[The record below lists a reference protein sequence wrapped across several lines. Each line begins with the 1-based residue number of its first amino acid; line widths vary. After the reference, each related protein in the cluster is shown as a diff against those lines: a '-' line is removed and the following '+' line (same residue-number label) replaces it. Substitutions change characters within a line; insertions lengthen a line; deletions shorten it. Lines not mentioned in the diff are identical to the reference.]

1 MFKIFWPWC
10 LSSSTFCSILQVRS
24 RQRRLINMNTE
35 GKCWWYFS
43 PLRISVQWNLHC
55 FQGPRNWP
63 NLFLQGS
70 FLYNYFTITGEK
82 KSFFI
87 PRTSFYRGSPSSFHL
102 PCEQTPLD
110 QGRLMVLYSQRYHIV
125 TSDNAESPYEHSI
138 ITLIFFV
145 LQLNPIWTKF
155 YKFCSPTH
163 NNIIIIKQGK

>member
-1 MFKIFWPWC
+1 MVF
-10 LSSSTFCSILQVRS
+10 SSFGNISTVEPPLFPRAKELAKSCKVLFYIIILP
-24 RQRRLINMNTE
+24 LL
-35 GKCWWYFS
+35 GKRKY
-43 PLRISVQWNLHC
+43 
-55 FQGPRNWP
+55 
-63 NLFLQGS
+63 
-70 FLYNYFTITGEK
+70 
-82 KSFFI
+82 FFI

-125 TSDNAESPYEHSI
+125 TSDNAESPSENSI

-145 LQLNPIWTKF
+145 VQLDPIWTKF